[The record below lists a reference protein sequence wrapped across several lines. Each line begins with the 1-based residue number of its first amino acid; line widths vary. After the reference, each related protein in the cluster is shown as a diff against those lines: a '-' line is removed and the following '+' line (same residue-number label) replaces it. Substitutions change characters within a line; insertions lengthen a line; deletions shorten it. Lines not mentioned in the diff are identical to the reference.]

1 LNQKTVRKLVETQL
15 AFLERNIPLV
25 TNDDMVEQVD
35 IQELGGLVNLSGD
48 CYVLIIYME
57 NVRLY
62 RDFGP

>member
-1 LNQKTVRKLVETQL
+1 LT
-15 AFLERNIPLV
+15 FLERNIPLV